1 MFTFTYSR
9 NAIAVDLVEWGVI
22 PGIAAQSIVISM
34 THCNLSRSYRAIH
47 SCRISILSMGW
58 ILTGLEASV
67 LWRTGGT
74 TCCSRSTWLRHF
86 LPGQLL
92 LLLLL
97 HWRHDGYLRGIGTPR
112 TGHLRGAEILVVRI
126 HGGKASLIH
135 GVESCCLPL
144 NVPLVTD
151 NCVATRTALR
161 IPAGVLTRF
170 SPISWLL
177 CSPHSFSRT
186 LSLCALIADC
196 LTGGYPLK
204 TVQAMLRCKSC
215 WAERS
220 SHDWFIVIKANI
232 AWTLIYMS
240 ISFIIFLFIGSWERL
255 GDSD

>member
-1 MFTFTYSR
+1 MQLL
-9 NAIAVDLVEWGVI
+9 DLVEWGAV

-67 LWRTGGT
+67 LWHTGGT

-97 HWRHDGYLRGIGTPR
+97 HRRHDGYLRGIGTPR
-112 TGHLRGAEILVVRI
+112 TGHLRGAEILVVGI

-135 GVESCCLPL
+135 SVESCCLPL

-170 SPISWLL
+170 SPIS
-177 CSPHSFSRT
+177 
-186 LSLCALIADC
+186 
-196 LTGGYPLK
+196 
-204 TVQAMLRCKSC
+204 
-215 WAERS
+215 
-220 SHDWFIVIKANI
+220 
-232 AWTLIYMS
+232 
-240 ISFIIFLFIGSWERL
+240 
-255 GDSD
+255 